1 MPPSAGEPVPVG
13 TKTCRLIFLFTYG
26 VVLAVAEQ
34 GRSAKAA
41 GLLAETLA
49 RHPKFNQAWIR
60 DYWVAPDP
68 RFIAGRDRLI
78 AVAAGLGLAP

>member
-1 MPPSAGEPVPVG
+1 
-13 TKTCRLIFLFTYG
+13 LIFLFTYG